1 MQDTSPVEPGTFF
14 EYSDAAFSAFCQS
27 ASHPPSDV
35 AMIPANTPATIMQI
49 AISMSV
55 NPLFIPCIS
64 MCQKWLHLLHVILI
78 PNNPESCYDNCMRM
92 KDITI
97 EEFVEVIRNIVID
110 ELKKLT
116 KEDTKKRIELLIEAL
131 REYR

>member
-1 MQDTSPVEPGTFF
+1 
-14 EYSDAAFSAFCQS
+14 
-27 ASHPPSDV
+27 
-35 AMIPANTPATIMQI
+35 
-49 AISMSV
+49 
-55 NPLFIPCIS
+55 

>member
-1 MQDTSPVEPGTFF
+1 
-14 EYSDAAFSAFCQS
+14 
-27 ASHPPSDV
+27 
-35 AMIPANTPATIMQI
+35 
-49 AISMSV
+49 
-55 NPLFIPCIS
+55 
-64 MCQKWLHLLHVILI
+64 
-78 PNNPESCYDNCMRM
+78 MRM